1 MLSTSFDCI
10 WYEVKSFGF
19 CKSTFTQGS
28 IHCGLFAV
36 LCQSYC
42 FAYLGS
48 CGGVYSGS
56 MYGTINSP
64 GYPQGYANNLLCS
77 YYISI
82 PRGTILLAFQS
93 FSIEHEVGCARDV
106 LVVSTNINIL
116 CEFLLVTCWRFHIG
130 EVKTFIKSIRL
141 MLNVTVQKVKSMT
154 QNPLVA

>member
-19 CKSTFTQGS
+19 CKSTFTRGS

-36 LCQSYC
+36 LCKSYC

-56 MYGTINSP
+56 MYGTVSSP

-106 LVVSTNINIL
+106 LVVSVKIGIL
-116 CEFLLVTCWRFHIG
+116 CEFLWIAHLCFSIET
-130 EVKTFIKSIRL
+130 VKTFIRSIPKS
-141 MLNVTVQKVKSMT
+141 TVSK
-154 QNPLVA
+154 